1 MTSDFTVVFKI
12 IEDESST
19 VLHDLRVEDF
29 KECAE
34 ISELARLSEAL
45 KEAEYTSF
53 LSA

>member
-1 MTSDFTVVFKI
+1 MAKDFTVVFKV

-19 VLHDLRVEDF
+19 IIHDFNVEEL

-45 KEAEYTSF
+45 KEPEYTSF